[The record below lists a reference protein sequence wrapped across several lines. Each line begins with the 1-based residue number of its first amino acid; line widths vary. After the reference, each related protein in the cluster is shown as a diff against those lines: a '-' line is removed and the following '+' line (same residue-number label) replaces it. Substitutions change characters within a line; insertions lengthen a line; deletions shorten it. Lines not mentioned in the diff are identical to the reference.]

1 MRIIEEEILLDR
13 WYILTCIVTVD
24 LILKESPGFTTSTT
38 EYLPPPMQCCVA
50 QGDQYTLL
58 CALVVRPFVVVSCSN
73 PRTVCCYVC
82 ECTALLHNWSDCY
95 ISKYMLLGETK
106 KVKCLE
112 SFFVLLVVAISR
124 EQTPRESVEPG
135 TV

>member
-13 WYILTCIVTVD
+13 WYILTYSNRWPHFKREPWFYYFYYWVPTTTDAVLCGTGGPVYSPVCISCPSVRSSSSLVP
-24 LILKESPGFTTSTT
+24 ILEP
-38 EYLPPPMQCCVA
+38 YAVM
-50 QGDQYTLL
+50 
-58 CALVVRPFVVVSCSN
+58 
-73 PRTVCCYVC
+73 C

-106 KVKCLE
+106 KVKCFEFLCPLGHPE
-112 SFFVLLVVAISR
+112 SRHTTQS
-124 EQTPRESVEPG
+124 SEPG

>member
-13 WYILTCIVTVD
+13 WYILTYSNRWPHFKREPWFYYFYYWVPTTTDAVLCGTGGPVYSPVCI
-24 LILKESPGFTTSTT
+24 S
-38 EYLPPPMQCCVA
+38 C
-50 QGDQYTLL
+50 
-58 CALVVRPFVVVSCSN
+58 PFVVVSCSN